1 MAIYKEVKLFKG
13 LKNDEDQKQMAED
26 YFYNIKNFNYPESG
40 ILGIN
45 KILMPEVIKVF
56 LSPNLEENIS
66 DTILITGD
74 TISDNLDANDSKWG
88 TNEWG
93 YSVWE

>member
-1 MAIYKEVKLFKG
+1 MAIYKEVKFFKG
-13 LKNDEDQKQMAED
+13 LKNDEDPKQMTED
-26 YFYNIKNFNYPESG
+26 YFYKIQNFNYPDTG

-45 KILMPEVIKVF
+45 KILMPKVVKIF
-56 LSPNLEENIS
+56 LGLSLEEKVS

-74 TISDNLDANDSKWG
+74 IVSYTLDNSQSKWG
-88 TNEWG
+88 TSKWG